1 MRVIV
6 CEDRE
11 LITKEELY
19 PVHTF
24 DGFVESD
31 TERDILKLVILNRYQ
46 TAPPAIAFIK
56 GTGLKLG
63 AIAQSISHDSHN
75 IIAIGVTDFELMQA
89 INAVI
94 KAKGGIAVS
103 SSGRSHSALAGS
115 GIDEW
120 RTIGRDEP
128 PLRRDRGKD
137 QTVKDTDG
145 FITNDA
151 FFYGIAGDPILET

>member
-1 MRVIV
+1 MR
-6 CEDRE
+6 CQLFAKTAN

-75 IIAIGVTDFELMQA
+75 IMHSVTDFELMQA

-103 SSGRSHSALAGS
+103 SM
-115 GIDEW
+115 DEVTLLPC
-120 RTIGRDEP
+120 R
-128 PLRRDRGKD
+128 
-137 QTVKDTDG
+137 
-145 FITNDA
+145 
-151 FFYGIAGDPILET
+151 

>member
-6 CEDRE
+6 CEDSE

-46 TAPPAIAFIK
+46 TAPPAITFIK

-75 IIAIGVTDFELMQA
+75 IIA
-89 INAVI
+89 
-94 KAKGGIAVS
+94 KA
-103 SSGRSHSALAGS
+103 
-115 GIDEW
+115 
-120 RTIGRDEP
+120 
-128 PLRRDRGKD
+128 
-137 QTVKDTDG
+137 
-145 FITNDA
+145 
-151 FFYGIAGDPILET
+151 